1 MTPVQELRA
10 AMERCW
16 LQQEELGAVEALD
29 FVEEVYHCI
38 LYQTDDSK

>member
-1 MTPVQELRA
+1 MTPVQE
-10 AMERCW
+10 
-16 LQQEELGAVEALD
+16 EELGAVEALDCVKLD